1 MRGVCCESEW
11 HVRQFKSFSDV
22 FFAFL
27 CLCGYLCLE
36 WQGTMSDARIFV
48 RHRAFPLVLN
58 PWCPLY
64 PYEVEAHAF
73 FPFTPQ
79 LSQLPQV
86 RFLSTGAG
94 STLNKIYFHR
104 QVRVQ
109 LPANYFQG
117 ELLPYLSVV

>member
-58 PWCPLY
+58 PGCPLY

-73 FPFTPQ
+73 FPFTPN
-79 LSQLPQV
+79 
-86 RFLSTGAG
+86 FLNFPKFGSFPLELDLLLIRSTFTDKFECNYQQTTFKE
-94 STLNKIYFHR
+94 SYFR
-104 QVRVQ
+104 T
-109 LPANYFQG
+109 
-117 ELLPYLSVV
+117 SV